1 MSRSSWQAQSLTSL
15 LAGTATIAAIV
26 ITQPAMAKTAREVA
40 QIAIPT
46 TVRIDNALGND
57 YGGSG
62 VIIARSGK
70 TYTVLTANHV
80 VSNNSTEYS
89 IYTSRKKS
97 YPVQSVISLQQS
109 ESGPDLAIVFF
120 ESSDEYPIAPISD
133 SDEATIGS
141 GIYISGYPQSI
152 ENNGEREYEFT
163 AGQVTSRPDRRPN
176 GYTLR
181 YDAVTRR
188 GMSGGPVFDVSGRVV
203 GIHGQG
209 DRSGVVQEASG
220 GTEEIKTGLNAAVP
234 INLFRSST
242 RVAGVE
248 IASLKIDNKPPDNV
262 EATQPSKQ
270 EVNSWFDNFALGI
283 GLGIIQQIVPIR
295 VPGLRF

>member
-1 MSRSSWQAQSLTSL
+1 MSRSSWQSSSLTGI

-62 VIIARSGK
+62 VIIARRGK

-97 YPVQSVISLQQS
+97 HPVQSVISLQRS
-109 ESGPDLAIVFF
+109 ESDPDLAIVIF
-120 ESSDEYPIAPISD
+120 ESSDEYPVAPISD

-141 GIYISGYPQSI
+141 GVYISGYPQSI

-163 AGQVTSRPDRRPN
+163 AGQVTSRPERRAN

-209 DRSGVVQEASG
+209 DRVGVVQEASG
-220 GTEEIKTGLNAAVP
+220 GTEDIKTGWNAAVP
-234 INLFRSST
+234 INLFRASS
-242 RVAGVE
+242 RSAGVE
-248 IASLKIDNKPPDNV
+248 VASLKIDDKPPDNV
-262 EATQPSKQ
+262 EAVTPPKE
-270 EVNSWFDNFALGI
+270 EVQGWFDNFALGLGI
-283 GLGIIQQIVPIR
+283 GIIQQVVPRFPGIR
-295 VPGLRF
+295 F